1 MAPLAW
7 RSYWVV
13 PSMHAQLSN
22 PANSC
27 KLLVTFGFYFS
38 VLVSVW
44 LETSVEKLL
53 QVKDKVLQA
62 HAWSSS
68 ELRVRNTQRHRFL

>member
-7 RSYWVV
+7 HSYWVV
-13 PSMHAQLSN
+13 PSMHTQLSK

-27 KLLVTFGFYFS
+27 KLLVTFGFHFS

-53 QVKDKVLQA
+53 QVEYEVLQA

-68 ELRVRNTQRHRFL
+68 ELQVRNTQRYRFL